1 METID
6 FIAYVV
12 LITLALVAGLYAN
25 MIKDLLQ
32 DVHGLALIGDY
43 RVSNYTS
50 ENGTYK
56 LFLLSKEKLNS
67 TILTNENDITDKLLV
82 IKIPE

>member
-1 METID
+1 MEDSI
-6 FIAYVV
+6 FIFLLIILGLVV
-12 LITLALVAGLYAN
+12 GLYAM
-25 MIKDLLQ
+25 MILH
-32 DVHGLALIGDY
+32 VVYGLALIGDY

-56 LFLLSKEKLNS
+56 LFLLSKENLNS

-82 IKIPE
+82 IKIPYSFY